1 LPALISV
8 SLDLNQKYS
17 FIGLTQQKYF
27 PRPISKFRNQFLTF
41 ASIMQKDKLLI
52 IDDEERLRNLLA
64 RILQLE
70 GYEVLVASTG
80 KEGLKKLQQEIIPVV
95 ISDVKLPDVNGIE
108 LTSQIKASYP
118 ATEIIVLTAFG
129 TINDGVKAIKSGAFD
144 YITKGDD
151 NEKIIPLVSKAMDK
165 ALLQHRVLVLEEKL
179 NNKFGFD
186 RLIGKSNAIT
196 DVIKLAQKVALTDTT
211 VLLLGETGTGKEIFA
226 EAIHQ
231 ASNRHTKSFVAVNCS
246 AFTKEL
252 LESELFGHK
261 AGSFTGAVKDKKGL
275 FEEANGGTIFLDEIG
290 ELDHDL
296 QAKLLRVLESQ
307 QFLKIGDTKPT
318 QVNVRILAATNRNLQ
333 EEVSKEGFRSDLYYR
348 LSVFQITLPALRDRR
363 KDIKLLAEY
372 FMNYFGIKV
381 KKQFVGLTDKFVEK
395 LEAYNWP
402 GNIRELKN
410 IIERAVI
417 LADENVLD
425 ETLLPYEMQEP
436 QPTKSGG
443 ALSTFD
449 LSSIEKIHIQRV
461 LNHAHGNR
469 AEAARLL
476 NIGVATLYRKLK
488 DYGLE

>member
-1 LPALISV
+1 
-8 SLDLNQKYS
+8 
-17 FIGLTQQKYF
+17 
-27 PRPISKFRNQFLTF
+27 
-41 ASIMQKDKLLI
+41 MQKDKLLI

-70 GYEVLVASTG
+70 GYDVLVASTG
-80 KEGLKKLQQEIIPVV
+80 KEGLKKLQQEAVPVV
-95 ISDVKLPDVNGIE
+95 ISDVKLPDINGIE
-108 LTSQIKASYP
+108 LTSQIKATWP

-165 ALLQHRVLVLEEKL
+165 ALLQFRVIELEQKL

-186 RLIGKSNAIT
+186 RLVGKSAAIT

-231 ASNRHTKSFVAVNCS
+231 ASHRHTKSFVAVNCS

-307 QFLKIGDTKPT
+307 QFLKVGDTKPT

-333 EEVSKEGFRSDLYYR
+333 AEVNKEGFRSDLYYR
-348 LSVFQITLPALRDRR
+348 LSVFTITLPALRDRK

-372 FMNYFGIKV
+372 FMHYFGLKV
-381 KKQFVGLTDKFVEK
+381 KKQFIGLSDKFVEK

-417 LADENVLD
+417 LADDNILD
-425 ETLLPYEMQEP
+425 ESLLPYEMQEP
-436 QPTKSGG
+436 QPAKAGSL
-443 ALSTFD
+443 LSAFD
-449 LSSIEKIHIQRV
+449 LSSIEKLHIQRV

-488 DYGLE
+488 DYDLE

>member
-1 LPALISV
+1 
-8 SLDLNQKYS
+8 
-17 FIGLTQQKYF
+17 
-27 PRPISKFRNQFLTF
+27 
-41 ASIMQKDKLLI
+41 MQKDKLLI

-70 GYEVLVASTG
+70 GYEVLVAATG
-80 KEGLKKLQQEIIPVV
+80 KEGLKKLQQEAIPVV
-95 ISDVKLPDVNGIE
+95 ISDVKLPDINGIE
-108 LTSQIKASYP
+108 LTSQIKAAWP

-151 NEKIIPLVSKAMDK
+151 NERIIPLVSKAMDK
-165 ALLQHRVLVLEEKL
+165 ALLQFRVLELEQKL

-186 RLIGKSNAIT
+186 RLIGKSSAIT
-196 DVIKLAQKVALTDTT
+196 DVIRLAQKVALTDTT

-231 ASNRHTKSFVAVNCS
+231 ASHRGQKSFVAVNCS

-307 QFLKIGDTKPT
+307 QFLKVGDTKPT

-333 EEVSKEGFRSDLYYR
+333 EEVNKGGFRSDLYYR
-348 LSVFQITLPALRDRR
+348 LSVFTITLPALRDRK

-372 FMNYFGIKV
+372 FMHYFGLKV
-381 KKQFVGLTDKFVEK
+381 KKQFTGLSDKFVEK

-417 LADENVLD
+417 LADDDFLD
-425 ETLLPYEMQEP
+425 ESLLPYEMQEP
-436 QPTKSGG
+436 QPSKTGSVMS
-443 ALSTFD
+443 AFD
-449 LSSIEKIHIQRV
+449 LSSIEKLHIQRV

-469 AEAARLL
+469 AETARLL

>member
-1 LPALISV
+1 
-8 SLDLNQKYS
+8 
-17 FIGLTQQKYF
+17 
-27 PRPISKFRNQFLTF
+27 
-41 ASIMQKDKLLI
+41 MQKDKLLI

-70 GYEVLVASTG
+70 GYEVLIASTG
-80 KEGLKKLQQEIIPVV
+80 KEALKKLQYEAIPVV

-108 LTSQIKASYP
+108 LTSQIKASWP

-129 TINDGVKAIKSGAFD
+129 TINDGVKAIKGGAFD

-165 ALLQHRVLVLEEKL
+165 ALLKKKVLELEKKL
-179 NNKFGFD
+179 NSKFGFE
-186 RLIGKSNAIT
+186 RLIGKSAAIAE
-196 DVIKLAQKVALTDTT
+196 VIKLAQKVALTDTT

-231 ASNRHTKSFVAVNCS
+231 ASPRNAKSFVAVNCS

-261 AGSFTGAVKDKKGL
+261 AGSFTGAIRDKKGL

-307 QFLKIGDTKPT
+307 SFIKIGDTKPT

-333 EEVSKEGFRSDLYYR
+333 AEASKEGFRSDLYYR
-348 LSVFQITLPALRDRR
+348 LSVFQITLPALRDRK

-372 FMNYFGIKV
+372 FMGYFGAKV
-381 KKQFVGLTDKFVEK
+381 KKQFTGLSDKLVEK
-395 LEAYNWP
+395 LEAHNWP

-417 LADENVLD
+417 LADENALD
-425 ETLLPYEMQEP
+425 ETLLPYEMQGP
-436 QPTKSGG
+436 QAIQAGSS
-443 ALSTFD
+443 LSAFD
-449 LSSIEKIHIQRV
+449 LASVEKLHIQRV
-461 LNHAHGNR
+461 LNHTHGNR

-476 NIGVATLYRKLK
+476 NIGIATLYRKLK

>member
-1 LPALISV
+1 
-8 SLDLNQKYS
+8 
-17 FIGLTQQKYF
+17 
-27 PRPISKFRNQFLTF
+27 
-41 ASIMQKDKLLI
+41 MQKDKLLI

-80 KEGLKKLQQEIIPVV
+80 KEGLKKLQQEAIPVV
-95 ISDVKLPDVNGIE
+95 ISDVKLPDINGIE
-108 LTSQIKASYP
+108 LTSQIKTSFP

-165 ALLQHRVLVLEEKL
+165 ALLQHRVLELEQKL

-186 RLIGKSNAIT
+186 RLIGKSTAIT

-231 ASNRHTKSFVAVNCS
+231 ASHRHTKSFVAVNCS

-261 AGSFTGAVKDKKGL
+261 AGSFTGAIKDKKGL

-333 EEVSKEGFRSDLYYR
+333 AEVTKEGFRSDLYYR
-348 LSVFQITLPALRDRR
+348 LSVFTITLPSLRERK

-372 FMNYFGIKV
+372 FMNYFGLKV
-381 KKQFVGLTDKFVEK
+381 KKQFTGLTDKFVEK
-395 LEAYNWP
+395 LEAHSWP

-417 LADENVLD
+417 LADENILD

-436 QPTKSGG
+436 QPTKGS
-443 ALSTFD
+443 SMSSFD
-449 LSSIEKIHIQRV
+449 LSSIEKLHIQRV
-461 LNHAHGNR
+461 LSHAHGNR

>member
-1 LPALISV
+1 
-8 SLDLNQKYS
+8 
-17 FIGLTQQKYF
+17 
-27 PRPISKFRNQFLTF
+27 
-41 ASIMQKDKLLI
+41 MQKDKLLI
-52 IDDEERLRNLLA
+52 IDDEERLRSLLA

-70 GYEVLVASTG
+70 GYEIIVASTG
-80 KEGLKKLQQEIIPVV
+80 KEGLRKLQQEAIPVV
-95 ISDVKLPDVNGIE
+95 ISDVKLPDMNGIE
-108 LTSQIKASYP
+108 LASQIKATYP
-118 ATEIIVLTAFG
+118 ACEIIVLTAFG

-165 ALLQHRVLVLEEKL
+165 ALLQYRVLELEQKL
-179 NNKFGFD
+179 NAKFGFD
-186 RLIGKSNAIT
+186 RLIGKSAPIT
-196 DVIKLAQKVALTDTT
+196 DVIKMAQKVALTDTT

-261 AGSFTGAVKDKKGL
+261 AGAFTGAVKDKKGL

-290 ELDHDL
+290 ELDLDL

-307 QFLKIGDTKPT
+307 QFLKVGDTKPT
-318 QVNVRILAATNRNLQ
+318 QVNVRILAATNRNLLA
-333 EEVSKEGFRSDLYYR
+333 EVNKEGFRSDLYYR
-348 LSVFQITLPALRDRR
+348 LSVFQITLPALRDRK
-363 KDIKLLAEY
+363 KDIRLLAEH
-372 FMNYFGIKV
+372 FMHYFGVKV
-381 KKQFVGLTDKFVEK
+381 KKQLNSLTDGFVEK
-395 LEAYNWP
+395 LEAYPWP

-417 LADENVLD
+417 LADGNTLD

-436 QPTKSGG
+436 QTTKTGT
-443 ALSTFD
+443 ATTTFD
-449 LSSIEKIHIQRV
+449 LSTIEKMHIQRV
-461 LNHAHGNR
+461 LIHVHGNR

-488 DYGLE
+488 EYGLE

>member
-1 LPALISV
+1 MERSIQGDVIYYYEKNNKSEKFKTKFPFLR
-8 SLDLNQKYS
+8 
-17 FIGLTQQKYF
+17 LT
-27 PRPISKFRNQFLTF
+27 
-41 ASIMQKDKLLI
+41 MQKEKLLI
-52 IDDEERLRNLLA
+52 IDDEERLRSLMA

-70 GYEVLVASTG
+70 GYDIIVASTG
-80 KEGLKKLQQEIIPVV
+80 KEGLRKLQLEQIPVV
-95 ISDVKLPDVNGIE
+95 ISDVKLPDINGIE
-108 LTSQIKASYP
+108 LTSQIKAQWP
-118 ATEIIVLTAFG
+118 ACEIIVLTAFG

-165 ALLQHRVLVLEEKL
+165 ALLQYRVQELEQKL
-179 NNKFGFD
+179 NSKFGFD
-186 RLIGKSNAIT
+186 RLIGRSAAII
-196 DVIKLAQKVALTDTT
+196 DVIKMAQKVALTDTT

-261 AGSFTGAVKDKKGL
+261 SGAFTGAVKDKKGL

-307 QFLKIGDTKPT
+307 QFLKVGDTKPT
-318 QVNVRILAATNRNLQ
+318 QVNVRILAATNRNLLA
-333 EEVSKEGFRSDLYYR
+333 EVNKEGFRSDLYYR
-348 LSVFQITLPALRDRR
+348 LSVFQITLPALRDRK
-363 KDIKLLAEY
+363 KDIRLLAEHFMHY
-372 FMNYFGIKV
+372 FALKV
-381 KKQFVGLTDKFVEK
+381 KKQLNGLTDNFVEK

-417 LADENVLD
+417 LADDNVLD
-425 ETLLPYEMQEP
+425 ESLLPYEMQEP
-436 QPTKSGG
+436 QQNKNGTVIS
-443 ALSTFD
+443 SFD
-449 LSSIEKIHIQRV
+449 LSSIEKFHIQRV

-488 DYGLE
+488 EYGLD

>member
-1 LPALISV
+1 
-8 SLDLNQKYS
+8 
-17 FIGLTQQKYF
+17 
-27 PRPISKFRNQFLTF
+27 
-41 ASIMQKDKLLI
+41 MQKDKLLI
-52 IDDEERLRNLLA
+52 IDDEERLRSLLA

-70 GYEVLVASTG
+70 GYDVLVASNG
-80 KEGLKKLQQEIIPVV
+80 KEAIRKLQQEIIPVV

-108 LTSQIKASYP
+108 LTSQIKTSWP

-129 TINDGVKAIKSGAFD
+129 TINDGVKAIKNGAFD

-165 ALLQHRVLVLEEKL
+165 ALLQQKVLELEKKL
-179 NNKFGFD
+179 NSKFGFE
-186 RLIGKSNAIT
+186 RLIGKSTAIT
-196 DVIKLAQKVALTDTT
+196 DVINLAKKVAATDTT

-231 ASNRHTKSFVAVNCS
+231 ASPRNARSFVAVNCS

-261 AGSFTGAVKDKKGL
+261 AGAFTGAVKDKKGL

-307 QFLKIGDTKPT
+307 SFLKIGDTKPT

-333 EEVSKEGFRSDLYYR
+333 DEIGKGNFRSDLYYR
-348 LSVFQITLPALRDRR
+348 LSVFQITLPALRDRK
-363 KDIKLLAEY
+363 KDIRLLAEY
-372 FMNYFGIKV
+372 FMVYFGAKV
-381 KKQFVGLTDKFVEK
+381 KKQFTGLTDKFIEK
-395 LEAYNWP
+395 LEAYSWP

-417 LADENVLD
+417 LADGNVLD
-425 ETLLPYEMQEP
+425 ETLLPYEMQGP
-436 QPTKSGG
+436 QTAQTGRP
-443 ALSTFD
+443 LSAFD
-449 LSSIEKIHIQRV
+449 LSSVERLHIQRV
-461 LNHAHGNR
+461 LNHTHGNR

-476 NIGVATLYRKLK
+476 NIGIATLYRKLK
-488 DYGLE
+488 DYGME

>member
-1 LPALISV
+1 MNKHS
-8 SLDLNQKYS
+8 
-17 FIGLTQQKYF
+17 
-27 PRPISKFRNQFLTF
+27 
-41 ASIMQKDKLLI
+41 LLI

-70 GYEVLVASTG
+70 GYEVLVASTAT
-80 KEGLKKLQQEIIPVV
+80 EGLKKLQHEAIPVV
-95 ISDVKLPDVNGIE
+95 ISDVKLPDMNGIE
-108 LTSQIKASYP
+108 LTTQIKISWP
-118 ATEIIVLTAFG
+118 ATEIVVLTAFG
-129 TINDGVKAIKSGAFD
+129 TINDGVRAIKSGAFD

-165 ALLQHRVLVLEEKL
+165 ALLQHRVLELEQKL
-179 NNKFGFD
+179 NDKFGFD
-186 RLIGKSNAIT
+186 RLIGKSAAIT
-196 DVIKLAQKVALTDTT
+196 DVVKLAQKVALTDTT
-211 VLLLGETGTGKEIFA
+211 VLLLGETGTGKELFA

-231 ASNRHTKSFVAVNCS
+231 ASPRHTKAFVAVNCS

-261 AGSFTGAVKDKKGL
+261 AGSFTGAGKDKKGL

-333 EEVSKEGFRSDLYYR
+333 EEVSREGFRSDLYYR
-348 LSVFQITLPALRDRR
+348 LSVFQITLPALRDRK
-363 KDIKLLAEY
+363 KDIGPLAEH
-372 FMNYFGIKV
+372 FMNYFGRKV
-381 KKQFVGLTDKFVEK
+381 TKQLAGLTDKFVEK
-395 LEAYNWP
+395 LETYNWP

-417 LADENVLD
+417 LADANILD
-425 ETLLPYEMQEP
+425 ETLLPYELQGAQP
-436 QPTKSGG
+436 QKTGG
-443 ALSTFD
+443 ALSAFD
-449 LSSIEKIHIQRV
+449 LSVIEKLHVQRV
-461 LNHAHGNR
+461 LNHTHGNR
-469 AEAARLL
+469 AETARLL

-488 DYGLE
+488 EYGLE

>member
-1 LPALISV
+1 
-8 SLDLNQKYS
+8 
-17 FIGLTQQKYF
+17 
-27 PRPISKFRNQFLTF
+27 
-41 ASIMQKDKLLI
+41 MQKDKLLI
-52 IDDEERLRNLLA
+52 IDDEERLRSLLA

-70 GYEVLVASTG
+70 GYDVLVASNG
-80 KEGLKKLQQEIIPVV
+80 KEALKKLQQEPIPVV
-95 ISDVKLPDVNGIE
+95 ISDVKLPDINGIE
-108 LTSQIKASYP
+108 LTTQIKANWP

-129 TINDGVKAIKSGAFD
+129 TINDGVKAIKGGAFD

-165 ALLQHRVLVLEEKL
+165 ALLQQKVLELEKKL
-179 NNKFGFD
+179 NSKFGFD
-186 RLIGKSNAIT
+186 RLIGKSTAIT

-231 ASNRHTKSFVAVNCS
+231 ASPRNAKSFVAVNCS

-290 ELDHDL
+290 ELDLDL

-307 QFLKIGDTKPT
+307 SFIKIGDTKPT

-333 EEVSKEGFRSDLYYR
+333 AEAGKESFRSDLFYR
-348 LSVFQITLPALRDRR
+348 LSVFQITLPALRDRK

-372 FMNYFGIKV
+372 FMGYFGAKV
-381 KKQFVGLTDKFVEK
+381 KKQFTGLSDKLVEK

-410 IIERAVI
+410 IVERAVI
-417 LADENVLD
+417 LADDNQLD
-425 ETLLPYEMQEP
+425 ETLLPYEMQGP
-436 QPTKSGG
+436 QTVQAGNS
-443 ALSTFD
+443 LSAFD
-449 LSSIEKIHIQRV
+449 LASIEKLHIQRV
-461 LNHAHGNR
+461 LNHTHGNR

-476 NIGVATLYRKLK
+476 NIGIATLYRKLK
-488 DYGLE
+488 DYELE